1 MTDDEFNA
9 KAAAIK
15 WLILDV
21 DGVLTDGKITYAGDG
36 PEIKAF
42 HVRDGL
48 GLRLWREAGR
58 GAAVITGRESAAVA
72 RRCAELGL
80 APVSQGA
87 RDKAPAFRAL
97 LAEIGA
103 APAQCCV
110 LGDDLPD
117 LPPMLAAGLGI
128 AVADAADEVL
138 EAADRIAPLPGGAG
152 AVRWAVERLL
162 AAQGHWNG
170 VIDRYRRPA

>member
-1 MTDDEFNA
+1 MNEEEFQA
-9 KAAAIK
+9 KAAAVR

-21 DGVLTDGKITYAGDG
+21 DGVLTDGKVTYAGDG

-97 LAEIGA
+97 LSEIGA
-103 APAQCCV
+103 SPAQCCV
-110 LGDDLPD
+110 IGDDLPD
-117 LPPMLAAGLGI
+117 LPLMLAAGLSV
-128 AVADAADEVL
+128 AVADAAEAAL
-138 EAADRIAPLPGGAG
+138 EAADWIAPLPGGAG
-152 AVRWAVERLL
+152 AVRLTVERLL
-162 AAQGHWNG
+162 AAQGLWDG
-170 VIDRYRRPA
+170 VRARYARPA